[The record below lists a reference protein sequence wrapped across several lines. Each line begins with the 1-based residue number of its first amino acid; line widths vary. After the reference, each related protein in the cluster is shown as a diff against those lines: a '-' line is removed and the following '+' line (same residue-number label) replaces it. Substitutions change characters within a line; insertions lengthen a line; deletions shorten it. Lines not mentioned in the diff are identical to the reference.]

1 MISVLIWAADATAR
15 DGVANLLEGMP
26 GVEVVGVTADEVAL
40 VRFLEAVRIDLVVAA
55 SGSNSAGDLP
65 PGLAEDVA
73 MIALVTDVADAVMA
87 LRAGVRAVLLRP
99 TCRAEI
105 AAAIQAVA
113 AGLSVLPADL
123 LNHLVRPGGGE
134 GASANAEALTPRELE
149 VLALLAAG
157 ASNKWIARRLGISVH
172 TAKFHVAGVLEK
184 LSAHSRAEAVAVA
197 ARLGLVLL

>member
-40 VRFLEAVRIDLVVAA
+40 VRFLEAVRVDLVVAA
-55 SGSNSAGDLP
+55 SDSNSAGDLP

-134 GASANAEALTPRELE
+134 GASANTEALTPRELE